1 MKNRFQRT
9 LKRLS
14 HQLLPAKV
22 LKHQIAL
29 RNWRRGEPEIRVL
42 KALVPPGRGAID
54 VGAYLG
60 AYTYFLARLSPVVH
74 AFEPQPECFQFL
86 SKAYAAPVMIH
97 QCALS
102 NQVGKIGMTHANDVI
117 PNQGASLI
125 SGEKSATRHFDDL
138 TNVLEVDVQKLDNF
152 ALANIGFIKIDAEGE
167 ETNVLLGAQQLISQQ
182 RPVLLIE
189 VEQRHREEDVS
200 EVFRSIESLG
210 YAGEFLLDN
219 TFRSLKDF
227 SIDQHQRARLAGDK
241 TKPYI
246 NNFIFRPV

>member
-14 HQLLPAKV
+14 HQLVPPRL

-42 KALVPPGRGAID
+42 KTLVPPDRGAID

-60 AYTYFLARLSPVVH
+60 AYTYFLARLSPRVH
-74 AFEPQPECFQFL
+74 AFEPQPECFRFL
-86 SKAYAAPVMIH
+86 SSAYSVPVHIH

-102 NQVGKIGMTHANDVI
+102 NQEGTIGMTHANDTI
-117 PNQGASLI
+117 PNQGASLV
-125 SGEKSATRHFDDL
+125 SGEKSAAHEFDPSTDI
-138 TNVLEVDVQKLDNF
+138 LEVEVKKLDSF
-152 ALANIGFIKIDAEGE
+152 DLSNIGFIKIDAEGE
-167 ETNVLLGAQQLISQQ
+167 ETNVLSGAQQLISTQ

-189 VEQRHREEDVS
+189 IEQRHREEDIA
-200 EVFRSIESLG
+200 EVFRHIKSLG
-210 YAGEFLLDN
+210 YAGEFLLN
-219 TFRSLKDF
+219 KEFQPLSVF
-227 SIDQHQRARLAGDK
+227 SVEQHQQARLAGDK

-246 NNFIFRPV
+246 NNFIFRPN